1 MKFRKYVKNKIVA
14 IILAVIMGISNCR
27 GSMAQCNEDYLPPYE
42 IEEAYD
48 MKTQYGFTRFDSL
61 SEFKTWLGKQGNYN
75 YTGIQV
81 HHTGSPEYKHFY
93 KSNGTHEDEL
103 TRQNS
108 MKSFHVNTNGW
119 SDIAQHF
126 TVFPNGKIVTG
137 RSLSKTTAIGIT
149 GWNSNKICIEI
160 YGNFDKGK
168 DVMKPEQKEA
178 VIALYGELCKKFN
191 ISPSTSTIRPH
202 AWFTSGGTCLGTYVA
217 GKSRKTCPGTNFM
230 GFGNTKEAFEKNF
243 IPMIKNYI
251 SNGTTNTEPIVT
263 PTPST
268 SYVPGVYKVNT
279 DSLSVRTGPGT
290 SYGVATSVKRGES
303 YTITEVQN
311 GWGKLKS
318 GVGWIGLS
326 YCQLVK
332 ATEPEFRQYI
342 VRTKEELNGRKA
354 ASASSELLIVVA
366 KGTAVTI
373 VGEEMNG
380 NTKWLKTKTGYYL
393 SADYTEFVRYV
404 S

>member
-1 MKFRKYVKNKIVA
+1 
-14 IILAVIMGISNCR
+14 
-27 GSMAQCNEDYLPPYE
+27 
-42 IEEAYD
+42 

-61 SEFKTWLGKQGNYN
+61 AEFKTWLGKQGNYK

-103 TRQNS
+103 TRQYN

-137 RSLSKTTAIGIT
+137 RKLSKTTAIGIT
-149 GWNSNKICIEI
+149 GWNTNKICIEI

-168 DVMKPEQKEA
+168 DIMKAEQKEA

-191 ISPSTSTIRPH
+191 ITPSTSTIRPH

-230 GFGNTKEAFEKNF
+230 GFGNTKEAFEKKF
-243 IPMIKNYI
+243 IPLIKDYI
-251 SNGTTNTEPIVT
+251 AKGKVDVST
-263 PTPST
+263 PTQPSTPSQPST
-268 SYVPGVYKVNT
+268 STNYVEGVYKINT
-279 DSLSVRTGPGT
+279 SELNVRKSASASSAVTT
-290 SYGVATSVKRGES
+290 TVKNGES
-303 YTITEVQN
+303 YTITEVVMN
-311 GWGKLKS
+311 GSTPWGKLKS
-318 GVGWIGLS
+318 GVGYINLQ
-326 YCQLVK
+326 YTVLVK
-332 ATEPEFRQYI
+332 VTEVAFKKYI
-342 VRTKEELNGRKA
+342 VRTNVELNGREE
-354 ASASSELLIVVA
+354 ASASSDIVLLVP

-380 NTKWLKTKTGYYL
+380 STKWLKTASGYYL
-393 SADYTEFVRYV
+393 SASYTTFVRYV
-404 S
+404 